1 MLQAKTA
8 RCAAIGAPCKKV
20 PESERRR
27 QLARLAGETIAPER
41 LTYDWSDNEGPK
53 RRSQSSR
60 RARVRVVDK
69 LTDEQRAALEGF
81 NMDDFEAYERR
92 RPL

>member
-1 MLQAKTA
+1 M
-8 RCAAIGAPCKKV
+8 
-20 PESERRR
+20 PESQRRR
-27 QLARLAGETIAPER
+27 SPRLAGETAGPER
-41 LTYDWSDNEGPK
+41 LTYDLSDDEGPK

-60 RARVRVVDK
+60 RKRVRVVDE
-69 LTDEQRAALEGF
+69 LTDEQRAVLEGF

>member
-1 MLQAKTA
+1 MMP
-8 RCAAIGAPCKKV
+8 RV
-20 PESERRR
+20 
-27 QLARLAGETIAPER
+27 APER
-41 LTYDWSDNEGPK
+41 LTYDWSDDEGRK

-60 RARVRVVDK
+60 RKRAPRAAY

-81 NMDDFEAYERR
+81 RIDDFEAYERR